1 MSNYD
6 ALNLYLVCE
15 GEVMPVSDEAKAKF
29 DGYESILVAATSE
42 AAALNL
48 ADAYDRNEIE
58 LGTIA
63 WYGATVAA
71 LYSRDELG
79 NYA

>member
-6 ALNLYLVCE
+6 ALNLYLICE
-15 GEVMPVSDEAKAKF
+15 GEVTAADATTKCNGVN
-29 DGYESILVAATSE
+29 SILVAATSE

-58 LGTIA
+58 LGNIA
-63 WYGATVAA
+63 WHGGTVAA
-71 LYSRDELG
+71 LYSRDEMG